1 MARKKR
7 KEYHEEHADETWLV
21 PYSDIL
27 TLLLALFIVL
37 FASAQVDTKK
47 MEQMR
52 ASFNIAFSGSTALLE
67 SPKPPQPEN
76 GSTAPPIPNLPT
88 VMESVG
94 ATNEKKA
101 YMQETAQLVETK
113 KKLDKYIADN
123 GLGNDLVTL
132 LTDDG
137 LMIRIKDTALFPS
150 GSATLRPESRRFGEQ
165 IAKLLTPLTQ
175 KVTVSGHTDIMP
187 INTGE
192 FPSNWELSSR
202 RGVNF
207 MRFLLA
213 QDTGLKAERFSAT
226 GYGEYRPIA
235 NNTTEEGRAANRRVE
250 VLIQRNYRP

>member
-1 MARKKR
+1 MSRKPK

-37 FASAQVDTKK
+37 FASAQVDQKK
-47 MEQMR
+47 FDQLK
-52 ASFNIAFSGSTALLE
+52 ASFTVAFSGSPALLDN
-67 SPKPPQPEN
+67 PKPPQPEK
-76 GSTAPPIPNLPT
+76 GSQAPPVPHLPV
-88 VMESVG
+88 VMENLG
-94 ATNEKKA
+94 ATNEQRA

-123 GLGNDLVTL
+123 GLGNDLTTV

-137 LMIRIKDTALFPS
+137 LLIRIKDTALFPS

-175 KVTVSGHTDIMP
+175 KVTVSGHTDNMP

-202 RGVNF
+202 RSVNF

-213 QDTGLKAERFSAT
+213 QDTGLKPERFSAT
-226 GYGEYRPIA
+226 GCGEYQPIA
-235 NNTTEEGRAANRRVE
+235 INDSEAGRAANRRVE